1 MIKNDYIIRVEKAE
15 DYKETENLVRDA
27 FWNQFKAGCVEHF
40 VLNQLRDDEAFIPQL
55 DFVMEKDGQIIGQI
69 IFVKADIVKDDGSVL
84 PAATFGPVCIKPQ
97 YQRQGYGKALVDFA
111 LEKRSE
117 MGIAAVLIAGNI
129 RFYSHCGFTYAREYG
144 IRYHGLPQGASDS
157 FFLCK
162 ELKKG
167 YLENMAGEYSTPE
180 GYFVADHKPEEF
192 ASFERQFL
200 NSQIKSREFLLSAF
214 ILLKLSE
221 SYPQKIPLKSH
232 PEVF

>member
-84 PAATFGPVCIKPQ
+84 PVATFGPVCIKPQ
-97 YQRQGYGKALVDFA
+97 YQRKGYGKILVDYA
-111 LEKRSE
+111 LEKASQ
-117 MGIAAVLIAGNI
+117 MGIGAVLIAGNI
-129 RFYSHCGFTYAREYG
+129 KFYSHCGITYAREYG
-144 IRYHGLPQGASDS
+144 IRYHGLPEGASDN

-167 YLENMAGEYSTPE
+167 YLSGITGEYSTPK
-180 GYFVADHKPEEF
+180 GYFAAMEQPEEF
-192 ASFERQFL
+192 EKYESTFPHKE
-200 NSQIKSREFLLSAF
+200 K
-214 ILLKLSE
+214 LKLPGQLE
-221 SYPQKIPLKSH
+221 
-232 PEVF
+232 